1 MAIRQNIWPAGSRV
15 SRGTEL
21 QNLEPQNLD
30 QLTPEQYRAR
40 YEALQAKARLRA
52 AKSVQPAAGA
62 LAPLPGVYR
71 RDSIP
76 PGGYLPLKLKRFDI
90 IRIYNRECTPGAA
103 LFIWNADDVSER
115 YNAGDT
121 VKLQWTT
128 ALDAGRVLFSDMG
141 RVLASIT
148 ADTGAG
154 HDSIIG
160 PNGPA
165 QASGGR
171 NGRDNLRLA
180 AAKFGLTRRD
190 VGPAI
195 SLFSKIAADAQGRL
209 HYAGAPPAGAM
220 VELRAEQ
227 NLLLALSNTPHALS
241 PQQQATGA
249 IDIEIG
255 HAAPEAHDL
264 CRHFTDEAVRGF
276 ENTDPEFAR

>member
-1 MAIRQNIWPAGSRV
+1 MRRRVWPE
-15 SRGTEL
+15 RGQL
-21 QNLEPQNLD
+21 SAEPLNLD
-30 QLTPEQYRAR
+30 RLTPEQYRAR
-40 YEALQAKARLRA
+40 YEALQAQARARA
-52 AKSVQPAAGA
+52 AQSVQPESGGLAA
-62 LAPLPGVYR
+62 LPGLCK

-76 PGGYLPLKLKRFDI
+76 PGGYLPLKLRRFDV
-90 IRIYNRECTPGAA
+90 IRIHNREATPGAA

-128 ALDAGRVLFSDMG
+128 VLNAGRVLFSDMG

-160 PNGPA
+160 PNSPA
-165 QASGGR
+165 QAASGR

-190 VGPAI
+190 LGPAI
-195 SLFSKIAADAQGRL
+195 SLFSKIVADAQGRL
-209 HYAGAPPAGAM
+209 HYAGPPPPGAM
-220 VELRAEQ
+220 IELRAEQ

-241 PQQQATGA
+241 PQQAGNRCHRHRNRTCRAGGA
-249 IDIEIG
+249 G
-255 HAAPEAHDL
+255 SVP
-264 CRHFTDEAVRGF
+264 AVHGRG
-276 ENTDPEFAR
+276 DARL